1 MSTAL
6 GLPAKVITG
15 FVDQQVNALLDL
27 DARRKS
33 HSRHW
38 HWVTEISPASAQRN
52 QATQLPV
59 VAYSKKKS
67 TIPDAADAASSL
79 LESKQVISW
88 RDSGPKIAVPD
99 VRGRLFPLKPLT
111 KDGLPSESVEH
122 VIQRRGSSR
131 KFAREPISFAQ
142 LSTLLDYA
150 TRGVPADFLKK
161 AGELLNDLY
170 LIVHSVEDLP
180 SGAYFFQRENKQ
192 LELLKEG
199 DFRDRAGYLGLE
211 QELPADASV
220 DFFFLADLSKIVSAF
235 GNRGYRA
242 TQLEAGIVGGK
253 IYLAAYAQKLGATGL
268 TFYDD
273 DVVNFFAPHAK
284 GKSAVFLVACGH
296 SMKG

>member
-1 MSTAL
+1 
-6 GLPAKVITG
+6 
-15 FVDQQVNALLDL
+15 
-27 DARRKS
+27 
-33 HSRHW
+33 
-38 HWVTEISPASAQRN
+38 
-52 QATQLPV
+52 
-59 VAYSKKKS
+59 VAYSKEEVDY
-67 TIPDAADAASSL
+67 PPMRQMHEASSL
-79 LESKQVISW
+79 LDPKQVKLW
-88 RDSGPKIAVPD
+88 RDSGPKLPLPD
-99 VRGRLFPLKPLT
+99 ARGRLFPLKPMT
-111 KDGLPSESVEH
+111 KDGLPPDSVEQ

-131 KFAREPISFAQ
+131 KFARQSISFAQ
-142 LSTLLDYA
+142 LSTLLDHA

-161 AGELLNDLY
+161 SGNFLNELY
-170 LIVHSVEDLP
+170 LIVHSVEGLP
-180 SGAYFFQRENKQ
+180 SGAYFFHREKKQ

-253 IYLAAYAQKLGATGL
+253 MYLAAYAQKFGATGL

-284 GKSAVFLVACGH
+284 GKSAIFLVACGR
-296 SMKG
+296 STKS